1 MLEDESVKDNI
12 NIVCSGR
19 TIPEYCTASGYKYEV
34 VDCFSWTIPQ
44 CVGYYALCLQ
54 INPKITF
61 DEFSLLASNNCDI
74 DEVGLKVLD
83 ADKLLRNVKREKLSE
98 MHWFEKLD

>member
-1 MLEDESVKDNI
+1 MLEDDRIKDNI

-19 TIPEYCTASGYKYEV
+19 TIPEYCSNAGYKYEV

-54 INPKITF
+54 VNPKLTF
-61 DEFSLLASNNCDI
+61 NEFIKLAYNSCDI
-74 DEVGLKVLD
+74 SDNGWRIL
-83 ADKLLRNVKREKLSE
+83 NIEKLI
-98 MHWFEKLD
+98 KKIQLQNRR